1 MLEPRTCSPN
11 LLTPTHFRELKD
23 SQGKKHRAFLISPGE
38 ELCLMGSDSND
49 PLADL
54 ELSDDPVPLDDAK
67 ERLISVALK
76 TLDMGSVLVVKNHYR
91 EQLSFRG
98 SMVLPHQLDLVSTS
112 VCPVMP
118 GRFSVEHWPD
128 PLNSLLLTDFR
139 LHDPNEKLGCE

>member
-1 MLEPRTCSPN
+1 MLEPGTCSPT
-11 LLTPTHFRELKD
+11 LITPTHFRELRD

-38 ELCLMGSDSND
+38 ELCLIGSDSND

-98 SMVLPHQLDLVSTS
+98 SMALPHQLDLVSTS

-128 PLNSLLLTDFR
+128 PLNSLVLTDFR
-139 LHDPNEKLGCE
+139 LHDPGEQLGCE